1 VSEDPLP
8 PLEALGLA
16 RKLVRQGRPFA
27 AHEVLE
33 ARWKAGPDSERDLWQ
48 GLAQVCVG
56 LTHAARG
63 NTIGATR
70 LLERGAA
77 RIDAYAA
84 GGVPRTGWI

>member
-1 VSEDPLP
+1 VS
-8 PLEALGLA
+8 GT
-16 RKLVRQGRPFA
+16 
-27 AHEVLE
+27 
-33 ARWKAGPDSERDLWQ
+33 LWQ

-77 RIDAYAA
+77 RIDAYAD
-84 GGVPRTGWI
+84 GGGPAYGLDLRAVAECARQNTGTAC